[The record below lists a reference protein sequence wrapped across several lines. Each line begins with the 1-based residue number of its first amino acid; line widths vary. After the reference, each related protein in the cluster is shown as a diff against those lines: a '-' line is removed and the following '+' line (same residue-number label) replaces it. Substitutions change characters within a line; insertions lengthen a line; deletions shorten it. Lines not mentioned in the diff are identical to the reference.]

1 MSMIIAPIPKDQWEE
16 NTCKAL
22 SIAVPDVGEGRLVL
36 LLSTQGQSH
45 YSPPCQKESAEEGQ

>member
-1 MSMIIAPIPKDQWEE
+1 MIIVPIPKDQWEE

-22 SIAVPDVGEGRLVL
+22 SIAVLDVGEGRLVL